1 MTNAA
6 AAISPTETAH
16 RIVVST
22 NYVPT
27 GRVGIH
33 VGPYTIATVKNG
45 GDMIRNIDRA
55 LERNGFVRTAAY
67 HPVQG
72 LANAL
77 STEAVKVR

>member
-1 MTNAA
+1 MTRSA
-6 AAISPTETAH
+6 AAITPTDTVH

-45 GDMIRNIDRA
+45 GDMIRNIDAA
-55 LERNGFVRTAAY
+55 LTRNGFVRTAAF

-77 STEAVKVR
+77 SAEAVKVR